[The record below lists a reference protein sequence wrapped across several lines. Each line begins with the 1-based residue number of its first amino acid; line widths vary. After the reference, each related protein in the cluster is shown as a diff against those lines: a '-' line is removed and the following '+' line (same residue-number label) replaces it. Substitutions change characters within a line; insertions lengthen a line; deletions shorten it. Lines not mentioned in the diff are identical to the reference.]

1 MNIDDLRLELKIK
14 NSPFTSPIIFY
25 QTSKGCFVEGFV
37 DSEKNVLYFS
47 EDGVYF
53 LDVTPN
59 NLQYSLPDIQEINGC
74 FVRQSNDGIY
84 FSEDGVEWNFVENEE
99 FNLHSS
105 NEAYDYFQLLN
116 ICSNGE
122 NFVILC
128 SDDYNEEVGG
138 WISRTETHKTFYLAI
153 ANRLDGAIEWLDDF
167 EGLDGCEI
175 AKITFKNGFYRTYVS
190 EYDCDESS
198 KRGAYWSRD
207 GVHWHQADE
216 DDLEDFEDLDF
227 NDDDD
232 EYYWKAEDKPRYDN
246 YNNQIYFRLK
256 GNLLTASTDSDMFA
270 HYQTVATLPFDTAV
284 YGHVACVGNI
294 LHIFGANGEWAT
306 AEIKIK

>member
-1 MNIDDLRLELKIK
+1 MNIDDLKFQIQIK
-14 NSPFTSPIIFY
+14 NSPFTCSINFY
-25 QTSKGCFVEGFV
+25 KTSKGYFVEGLI
-37 DSEKNVLYFS
+37 DRENRALYFS
-47 EDGVYF
+47 EDGIHF
-53 LDVTPN
+53 LDVTPDN
-59 NLQYSLPDIQEINGC
+59 WAFNLEDIREINDC
-74 FVRQSNDGIY
+74 IVRKKHDGID
-84 FSEDGVEWNFVENEE
+84 FSEDGVEWDFVEKED

-105 NEAYDYFQLLN
+105 NEAYDFFELRD
-116 ICSNGE
+116 ICSNGK

-138 WISRTETHKTFYLAI
+138 WISRTETRKVFYLAI
-153 ANRLDGAIEWLDDF
+153 ANRLGGAIEWLDEF

-175 AKITFKNGFYRTYVS
+175 DKISFKNGFYRTYVS

-232 EYYWKAEDKPRYDN
+232 EYYWKSEHKHPCN
-246 YNNQIYFRLK
+246 SYNNQIYFRVK
-256 GNLLTASTDSDMFA
+256 DNLLLASDDDIFA

-306 AEIKIK
+306 ADIKIK